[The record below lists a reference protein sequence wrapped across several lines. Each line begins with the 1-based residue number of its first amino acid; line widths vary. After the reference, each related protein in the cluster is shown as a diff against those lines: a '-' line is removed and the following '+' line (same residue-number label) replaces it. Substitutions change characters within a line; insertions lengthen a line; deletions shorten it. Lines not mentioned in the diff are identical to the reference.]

1 MAKTKSSYLCVCKC
15 QTARRY
21 QFEFVQKSVP
31 NTNVSYGNCIE
42 IELRTKV
49 SLTKAILDGSE
60 ETFAPLPT
68 YRKATTRERVWIALI
83 LPNDNKYSTVLKSFR
98 AKSKGHQKSSH
109 MKSLT

>member
-21 QFEFVQKSVP
+21 QFEFVQKPVP

-42 IELRTKV
+42 IQLKIKV

-60 ETFAPLPT
+60 ETF
-68 YRKATTRERVWIALI
+68 
-83 LPNDNKYSTVLKSFR
+83 
-98 AKSKGHQKSSH
+98 GHYL
-109 MKSLT
+109 LTGKRQPEEGFG